1 MILWPTIALAGF
13 LALTGLVVALAASST
28 ARFEFDRNLAHEA
41 ARHRAPARS
50 GAGRHPAGR
59 RVATAAPEPAVR
71 TAPAEIAGPG
81 PAATAE
87 PASPAA
93 AVGLAAAPTPAPAPA
108 AGAEQPTV
116 GWWLADATGRPLAGP
131 FADRVEADWAAL
143 AGGLEEFGSVVHA
156 VRRSDGT
163 LARRSSPQELA
174 WLTELGAQLDRLGE
188 DWDPL
193 LSDSDAL
200 TTLVVEVTAALV
212 EAGLPL
218 HDGSATAPAA
228 PTAGVCLTP
237 DPTAT
242 GILVSWRQH
251 DRMSVQQ
258 VRGAEADAAVQATM
272 NAAVACVLAE
282 LDFEVEQFGDTGV
295 CIVTAGVR

>member
-41 ARHRAPARS
+41 ARHRAPART

-59 RVATAAPEPAVR
+59 RVVTAAPEAAR
-71 TAPAEIAGPG
+71 TAAAEIAGPA
-81 PAATAE
+81 AATAE
-87 PASPAA
+87 PASAAA
-93 AVGLAAAPTPAPAPA
+93 AVGLAAAPTPEPAPA
-108 AGAEQPTV
+108 AGAGQPTV
-116 GWWLADATGRPLAGP
+116 GWWLADAAGRPLAGP

-143 AGGLEEFGSVVHA
+143 AGGLEASGSVVHA
-156 VRRSDGT
+156 VRRADGT

-218 HDGSATAPAA
+218 HDGSATAPAV
-228 PTAGVCLTP
+228 PTGGVCLTP
-237 DPTAT
+237 DPTAS

-282 LDFEVEQFGDTGV
+282 LEFEVEQFGDTGV
-295 CIVTAGVR
+295 CIVTVGAR

>member
-1 MILWPTIALAGF
+1 MFWPTIALAGF

-28 ARFEFDRNLAHEA
+28 ARFEFDRNLAHET
-41 ARHRAPARS
+41 ARAQRRTPARQS
-50 GAGRHPAGR
+50 VDRHPAGR
-59 RVATAAPEPAVR
+59 RVAAPEAARTAAPELA
-71 TAPAEIAGPG
+71 APV
-81 PAATAE
+81 AAT
-87 PASPAA
+87 A
-93 AVGLAAAPTPAPAPA
+93 AVGLAAPAAAVPA
-108 AGAEQPTV
+108 AGSGDVPTV
-116 GWWLADATGRPLAGP
+116 GWWLTGHAGQVLAGP
-131 FADRVEADWAAL
+131 FADRVEADWVAL
-143 AGGLEEFGSVVHA
+143 AGEVDDGDWEASVVYG
-156 VRRSDGT
+156 VRRSDGS

-193 LSDSDAL
+193 LSDSDVL

-218 HDGSATAPAA
+218 HDGSATDGPAL
-228 PTAGVCLTP
+228 PTGGVCLTP

-258 VRGAEADAAVQATM
+258 VRGPEADAAVQATM

-295 CIVTAGVR
+295 CIVTGAGR

>member
-1 MILWPTIALAGF
+1 VILWPTVALAGF
-13 LALTGLVVALAASST
+13 LAVTALVVALAASST
-28 ARFEFDRNLAHEA
+28 ARFEFERNLAHEA
-41 ARHRAPARS
+41 AREQRRQPAHH
-50 GAGRHPAGR
+50 GARRHPAGR
-59 RVATAAPEPAVR
+59 RAAAPA
-71 TAPAEIAGPG
+71 APAAS
-81 PAATAE
+81 AE
-87 PASPAA
+87 PAPTAA
-93 AVGLAAAPTPAPAPA
+93 AVGLVAPA
-108 AGAEQPTV
+108 APAAPAEDAEQAPTV
-116 GWWLADATGRPLAGP
+116 GWWLTGPTGQVLAGP
-131 FADRVEADWAAL
+131 FADKVEADWAAL
-143 AGGLEEFGSVVHA
+143 AGAADRPSCVVYG
-156 VRRSDGT
+156 VRRADGE

-218 HDGSATAPAA
+218 HDCSAAGAAAAPAG
-228 PTAGVCLTP
+228 GVCLTP

-258 VRGAEADAAVQATM
+258 VRGGDADAAVQATM

-282 LDFEVEQFGDTGV
+282 LDFDVEQFGDTGV
-295 CIVTAGVR
+295 CIVTAAGR